1 VNLYADEVGNPQLPK
16 KFQALKKHSARMR
29 WSATALVALGLIVAG
44 TAVFSRYRVRPTLT
58 APEKSIAVLP
68 FDNLSLDP
76 DNAYFAEGIQDEILT
91 RLSKISDLKVIS
103 RTSTQTYKNAP
114 RNLREIAQ
122 QLGVSNI
129 LEGRI
134 QKSADQVRVTVQLIN
149 AVTDSHLW
157 AESYDRKFSDIFQVE
172 SDVAQKIATALEAK
186 LTGREKRDISSIGT
200 QNSQAYDAY
209 LQARAGYRIY
219 DGDSLQR
226 AVQALEQAVGLDSDF
241 AAAWALLAKIQALT
255 YFRGERTEARRVAVR
270 KAVETAVRLQP
281 DLAEAQMAKGYYEY
295 WVMDDYDTARRT
307 FEQVQSRWPN
317 NADIV
322 EALGL
327 IAFRQGR
334 WKEAREYFDE
344 AIALNPRD
352 LFLRMNAFFARAHV
366 RDFPAALR
374 TIDQALA
381 IWPDDADLIE
391 LKASVYQALGQ
402 LDQAGALL
410 SRLHPKEGDFS
421 EVVEA
426 ICDQAML
433 RRDPA
438 AAITLLR
445 TWTKPP
451 NSLPPRSQ
459 AYYNLR
465 LGELEQLSGNAN
477 EARTSFTEAR
487 EALEKELKQQPQNLN
502 TISNRA
508 LTLAGR
514 GEREAALREADRAV
528 ELVPSSHNARTG
540 PSIEEMRARIQ
551 ARFGDGDR
559 AIPTLKHL
567 LEIPYAGA
575 LTPALLRLHPDF
587 DQLRSDPRFQ
597 ELCKDK

>member
-1 VNLYADEVGNPQLPK
+1 MSPLTSRDHV
-16 KFQALKKHSARMR
+16 F
-29 WSATALVALGLIVAG
+29 LV
-44 TAVFSRYRVRPTLT
+44 R
-58 APEKSIAVLP
+58 
-68 FDNLSLDP
+68 
-76 DNAYFAEGIQDEILT
+76 Q
-91 RLSKISDLKVIS
+91 SDIS
-103 RTSTQTYKNAP
+103 R
-114 RNLREIAQ
+114 
-122 QLGVSNI
+122 
-129 LEGRI
+129 
-134 QKSADQVRVTVQLIN
+134 RV
-149 AVTDSHLW
+149 
-157 AESYDRKFSDIFQVE
+157 F
-172 SDVAQKIATALEAK
+172 
-186 LTGREKRDISSIGT
+186 
-200 QNSQAYDAY
+200 
-209 LQARAGYRIY
+209 
-219 DGDSLQR
+219 
-226 AVQALEQAVGLDSDF
+226 
-241 AAAWALLAKIQALT
+241 
-255 YFRGERTEARRVAVR
+255 
-270 KAVETAVRLQP
+270 
-281 DLAEAQMAKGYYEY
+281 
-295 WVMDDYDTARRT
+295 
-307 FEQVQSRWPN
+307 
-317 NADIV
+317 
-322 EALGL
+322 
-327 IAFRQGR
+327 
-334 WKEAREYFDE
+334 
-344 AIALNPRD
+344 NPRPSCAKKRGKPQRPRS
-352 LFLRMNAFFARAHV
+352 LSSPIWV
-366 RDFPAALR
+366 RH
-374 TIDQALA
+374 
-381 IWPDDADLIE
+381 
-391 LKASVYQALGQ
+391 
-402 LDQAGALL
+402 ALL

-502 TISNRA
+502 TISNLA

-575 LTPALLRLHPDF
+575 LTPALLRLHPD
-587 DQLRSDPRFQ
+587 L
-597 ELCKDK
+597 